1 MEPNI
6 DQPIAPES
14 KPEAKLDAKP
24 EVTPAGKHLSSSR
37 MQG

>member
-14 KPEAKLDAKP
+14 KPESKLDAKL
-24 EVTPAGKHLSSSR
+24 EAKSAES
-37 MQG
+37 